1 MAVRSS
7 QRRQSLA
14 IELAAFLRE
23 RRPLAALDD
32 GGVTVT
38 DEAFQLSPRHDDDD
52 GGFESIG
59 DDDVLDED
67 NVSFAIYH
75 RASLQLVV
83 ESPLAGFCDGLA
95 KREDMTGL
103 EITVTT
109 SDPKYDFLCGRY
121 SGRKRS
127 TGTILIN
134 AANPDATLRQIGDS
148 WVLHWDGKTVVSVQ
162 SRSRS
167 KDFLPTGKISS
178 YTLPGYPT
186 FDFTVGDSSQPAA
199 ASRGST
205 VSPTRSAK
213 KASTPAPGAAEA
225 SPDTF
230 SPFSPQM
237 SINELSSSANA
248 NTNTNANRH
257 LSFSGRELGVT
268 VGSRVSSKSVFRLR
282 LVESL
287 PNSNI
292 LVPEKYLQLY
302 DRTALREL
310 RAERY
315 VRDDYDQ
322 FEMNEL
328 SERAYSEAIM
338 TIRIL
343 LDDALRERDRA
354 KQDLLVRNGEV
365 RVLTDRLNNV
375 VQLLD
380 DKQRY
385 RHSSEALFHDLTHV
399 TQRNKSLEETLEQY
413 RRKTQAL
420 EEQNRALLKVQR
432 ELQEEK
438 DRTLSL
444 SRAVLQLEREMQ
456 GKDLEIHRLESTL
469 EVAKREYARQITPL
483 SASGTHI
490 TVTTTSYPPPPPL

>member
-1 MAVRSS
+1 
-7 QRRQSLA
+7 
-14 IELAAFLRE
+14 
-23 RRPLAALDD
+23 
-32 GGVTVT
+32 
-38 DEAFQLSPRHDDDD
+38 
-52 GGFESIG
+52 
-59 DDDVLDED
+59 
-67 NVSFAIYH
+67 
-75 RASLQLVV
+75 
-83 ESPLAGFCDGLA
+83 
-95 KREDMTGL
+95 MTGL
-103 EITVTT
+103 EIKVTT
-109 SDPKYDFLCGRY
+109 SDPKYDFLCGTY

-134 AANPDATLRQIGDS
+134 CANPDATLRQIGDS

-186 FDFTVGDSSQPAA
+186 FDFIVCDASQSAT
-199 ASRGST
+199 ASRSSA
-205 VSPTRSAK
+205 VSPSKSAK
-213 KASTPAPGAAEA
+213 KASTPAPGSAEA
-225 SPDTF
+225 SSDNF

-237 SINELSSSANA
+237 SINELSSSANP
-248 NTNTNANRH
+248 NRH
-257 LSFSGRELGVT
+257 LSFSGREMGVT
-268 VGSRVSSKSVFRLR
+268 VGSRVSSKNVFRLR

-354 KQDLLVRNGEV
+354 KQDLHVRNGEV

-399 TQRNKSLEETLEQY
+399 TQRNKSLEETIEQY
-413 RRKTQAL
+413 RRKTHEL
-420 EEQNRALLKVQR
+420 EEQNRAMQKFQR
-432 ELQEEK
+432 ELLEEK

-469 EVAKREYARQITPL
+469 ELAKREYARQITPL
-483 SASGTHI
+483 TASTGTKV

>member
-1 MAVRSS
+1 MA
-7 QRRQSLA
+7 
-14 IELAAFLRE
+14 
-23 RRPLAALDD
+23 
-32 GGVTVT
+32 
-38 DEAFQLSPRHDDDD
+38 
-52 GGFESIG
+52 
-59 DDDVLDED
+59 
-67 NVSFAIYH
+67 
-75 RASLQLVV
+75 
-83 ESPLAGFCDGLA
+83 
-95 KREDMTGL
+95 GL
-103 EITVTT
+103 EIHVTS
-109 SDPKYDFLCGRY
+109 SDPKYDFLGGSY

-134 AANPDATLRQIGDS
+134 TANPDATLRQIGDS

-167 KDFLPTGKISS
+167 KEFLPTGKISS

-186 FDFTVGDSSQPAA
+186 FEFTVCDSSQPAA

-205 VSPTRSAK
+205 GSPTRSAK
-213 KASTPAPGAAEA
+213 KASTPAPGGAEA
-225 SPDTF
+225 SPDDF

-237 SINELSSSANA
+237 SIHELSSSA
-248 NTNTNANRH
+248 NANRH
-257 LSFSGRELGVT
+257 LSFSGREMGMVA
-268 VGSRVSSKSVFRLR
+268 GSRASSKSVFRLR

-287 PNSNI
+287 PNANV

-338 TIRIL
+338 TIRVL

-385 RHSSEALFHDLTHV
+385 RHSSEALFRDLTHV
-399 TQRNKSLEETLEQY
+399 TQRNKSLEETVEQCRRRTLE
-413 RRKTQAL
+413 L

-456 GKDLEIHRLESTL
+456 GKDLELHRLESTL
-469 EVAKREYARQITPL
+469 EVARREYARQITPL
-483 SASGTHI
+483 SASGTHV